1 MLDAGLLATHVS
13 GSEVG
18 SVEWQHPVATAHG
31 SVFSVAEN
39 LCRNQFLGPCF
50 PTGNIFELFC
60 C

>member
-31 SVFSVAEN
+31 SV
-39 LCRNQFLGPCF
+39 LG
-50 PTGNIFELFC
+50 
-60 C
+60 